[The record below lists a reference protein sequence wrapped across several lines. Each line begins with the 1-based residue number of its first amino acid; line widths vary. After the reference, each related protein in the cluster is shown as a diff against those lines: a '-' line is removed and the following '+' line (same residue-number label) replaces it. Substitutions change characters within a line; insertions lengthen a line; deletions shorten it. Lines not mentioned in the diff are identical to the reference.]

1 MGTPPGP
8 LRNQIRMTPRQ
19 RKEASI
25 LYIQRSMASNFQVA
39 AKGDAKPFSESSTFS
54 YVALILGWLVP
65 GAGHFLVKRPVRGAL
80 LFLSITSMFVLG
92 VAMQGKL
99 YSPNAGEILNILGF
113 VGDLGAGL
121 LYIVAY
127 ALDYGRVAVQVATA
141 DYGTKFAVVAGLLN
155 FIAAID
161 AHNIAIGRKS

>member
-1 MGTPPGP
+1 
-8 LRNQIRMTPRQ
+8 
-19 RKEASI
+19 
-25 LYIQRSMASNFQVA
+25 MASNVQVA
-39 AKGDAKPFSESSTFS
+39 AKGAKPVVRSSTLA
-54 YVALILGWLVP
+54 YAALILGWLIP
-65 GAGHFLVKRPVRGAL
+65 GAGHFLAKRPIRGLL
-80 LFLSITSMFVLG
+80 LFISITAMFVLG

-121 LYIVAY
+121 LYIVAH
-127 ALDYGRVAVQVATA
+127 ALDFGHAAVQVATA

-155 FIAAID
+155 FIAAVD

>member
-1 MGTPPGP
+1 
-8 LRNQIRMTPRQ
+8 
-19 RKEASI
+19 
-25 LYIQRSMASNFQVA
+25 MASNVQVT
-39 AKGDAKPFSESSTFS
+39 AKGDAKAAARSSTVA
-54 YVALILGWLVP
+54 YAALILGWLVP
-65 GAGHFLVKRPVRGAL
+65 GAGHVLVKRPFRGLL

-113 VGDLGAGL
+113 IGDLGAGL
-121 LYIVAY
+121 LYIVAH
-127 ALDYGRVAVQVATA
+127 ALDYGRAAVQVATA

-161 AHNIAIGRKS
+161 AHNIGIGRKS